1 MAVWSARQQ
10 KDGGIRGTAGAQNRN
25 RRYSFLDKMAT

>member
-1 MAVWSARQQ
+1 MHVWSGKKQ
-10 KDGGIRGTAGAQNRN
+10 KDGGIAQPARKNRN

>member
-1 MAVWSARQQ
+1 MDVWSAKKQ
-10 KDGGIRGTAGAQNRN
+10 KDGGIAAQPARKNRN

>member
-1 MAVWSARQQ
+1 MER
-10 KDGGIRGTAGAQNRN
+10 KTAGFAAQPVRKNRN